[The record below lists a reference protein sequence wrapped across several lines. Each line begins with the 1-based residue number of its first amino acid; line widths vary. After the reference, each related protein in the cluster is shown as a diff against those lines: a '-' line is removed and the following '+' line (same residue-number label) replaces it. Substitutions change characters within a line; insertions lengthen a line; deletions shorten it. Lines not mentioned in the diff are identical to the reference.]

1 MTAMPTMDDNSI
13 DAGVAW
19 HYGDPFREQKAL
31 VSGIGRVDLSHRGV
45 VTVTGSDR
53 HTWLHSL
60 TTADF
65 LSPFTSLQAL
75 ILSPHGHIEHD
86 LHVIDDGSTTWITV
100 EPNSASELVRYLNM
114 MKFMLQVDVNDVT
127 EQFAVVGAPGH
138 LEIGH
143 LGIGHLDNDALSA
156 NEVSASS
163 PTWHSPA
170 SLVVD
175 SGVTDIYVPERPSSW
190 QVSEVIVPRD
200 ALALALVDE
209 PSVGTWAWEAH
220 RIRAGVPR
228 LRLDID
234 NRTIPHEVGLIA
246 AAVHLNK
253 GCYRG
258 QETVAKVYNL
268 GKPPRRLVQLL
279 IDGSTNE
286 LPELGSDISFGDK
299 TVGTLTSIVQDYELG
314 PVGLGVIKRTVP
326 LDAVLDVAGV
336 AASQVPIVV

>member
-1 MTAMPTMDDNSI
+1 MTAMPTMDENSI

-19 HYGDPFREQKAL
+19 HYGDPFREQKTL
-31 VSGIGRVDLSHRGV
+31 VAGEGRVDLSHRGV
-45 VTVTGSDR
+45 VTVSGPDR
-53 HTWLHSL
+53 HTWMHSF

-75 ILSPHGHIEHD
+75 ILSPNGHIEHD
-86 LHVIDDGSTTWITV
+86 LHVIDDGANTWLIV
-100 EPNSASELVRYLNM
+100 EPNTATELVRYLNS
-114 MKFMLQVDVNDVT
+114 MKFMLQVEVADVT
-127 EQFAVVGAPGH
+127 EQFAVIGIPGH
-138 LEIGH
+138 
-143 LGIGHLDNDALSA
+143 
-156 NEVSASS
+156 VKTTY

-190 QVSEVIVPRD
+190 QVSEIIVPRSQ
-200 ALALALVDE
+200 LAQELAQSM
-209 PSVGTWAWEAH
+209 PVGTWAWEAH

-228 LRLDID
+228 LHFDID
-234 NRTIPHEVGLIA
+234 TRTIPHEVGLIA

-286 LPELGSDISFGDK
+286 LPELGSTISLGEK
-299 TVGTLTSIVQDYELG
+299 TVGMLTSIVQDYELG
-314 PVGLGVIKRTVP
+314 PVGLGLIKRAVP
-326 LDAVLDVAGV
+326 LDAVLDVSGV
-336 AASQVPIVV
+336 AASQIPIVV

>member
-1 MTAMPTMDDNSI
+1 MTAMPTMDENSI

-31 VSGIGRVDLSHRGV
+31 VSGVGRVDLSHRGV
-45 VTVTGSDR
+45 ITVTGSDR
-53 HTWLHSL
+53 HSWLHSL

-86 LHVIDDGSTTWITV
+86 LHVIDDGTTTWITV
-100 EPNSASELVRYLNM
+100 EPKTAPELVRYLSM
-114 MKFMLQVDVNDVT
+114 MKFMLQVEVTEVT
-127 EQFAVVGAPGH
+127 EQFAVVGTAGH
-138 LEIGH
+138 
-143 LGIGHLDNDALSA
+143 
-156 NEVSASS
+156 VSADQLGTLY

-170 SLVVD
+170 SLVLD

-190 QVSEVIVPRD
+190 QVSEIIIPRPQVEQT
-200 ALALALVDE
+200 LAEDM
-209 PSVGTWAWEAH
+209 PVGTWAWEAH

-228 LRLDID
+228 LGLDID
-234 NRTIPHEVGLIA
+234 TRTIPHEVGLIA

-268 GKPPRRLVQLL
+268 GKPPRRIVQLL

-286 LPELGSDISFGDK
+286 LPDLGAPIS
-299 TVGTLTSIVQDYELG
+299 VGGKVVGALTSIVQDYELG
-314 PVGLGVIKRTVP
+314 PVGLGVVKRTVP
-326 LDAVLDVAGV
+326 VDAVLDVAGI
-336 AASQVPIVV
+336 AAGQVPIVV

>member
-1 MTAMPTMDDNSI
+1 MTAMPTMDENSI

-19 HYGDPFREQKAL
+19 HYGDPFREQKLL
-31 VSGIGRVDLSHRGV
+31 VAGSGRVDLSHRGV
-45 VTVTGSDR
+45 ITVSGADR

-65 LSPFTSLQAL
+65 LTPFTSLQAL

-86 LHVIDDGSTTWITV
+86 LHVIDDGETTWITV
-100 EPNSASELVRYLNM
+100 EPNTVAELVRYLTM
-114 MKFMLQVDVNDVT
+114 MKFMMQVEVVDLT
-127 EQFAVVGAPGH
+127 EQYAVIGAPGH
-138 LEIGH
+138 LDSTH
-143 LGIGHLDNDALSA
+143 
-156 NEVSASS
+156 
-163 PTWHSPA
+163 PTWHSPD
-170 SLVVD
+170 SLVLD
-175 SGVTDIYVPERPSSW
+175 SGVSDIYVPERPSSW
-190 QVSEVIVPRD
+190 QVSEMIVPRD
-200 ALALALVDE
+200 QLVVQLADE
-209 PSVGTWAWEAH
+209 PEVGTWAWEAH

-228 LRLDID
+228 LHLDID
-234 NRTIPHEVGLIA
+234 ARTIPHEVGLIA

-286 LPELGSDISFGDK
+286 LPEVGAPISLGEKVIGS
-299 TVGTLTSIVQDYELG
+299 LTSIVQDYELG

-326 LDAVLDVAGV
+326 LDAVLDVAGI

>member
-1 MTAMPTMDDNSI
+1 MDENSI

-31 VSGIGRVDLSHRGV
+31 AAGTGRVDLSHRGV
-45 VTVTGSDR
+45 ITVVGSDR

-65 LSPFTSLQAL
+65 LAPFTSLQAL
-75 ILSPHGHIEHD
+75 VLSPHGHIEHD

-100 EPNSASELVRYLNM
+100 EPTTASELVRYLTM
-114 MKFMLQVDVNDVT
+114 MKFMLEVEVTDVT
-127 EQFAVVGAPGH
+127 QEFAVIGAPGH
-138 LEIGH
+138 LTTTH
-143 LGIGHLDNDALSA
+143 
-156 NEVSASS
+156 
-163 PTWHSPA
+163 PTWHSPD
-170 SLVVD
+170 SLLLD

-190 QVSEVIVPRD
+190 QVSEVIVPRTE
-200 ALALALVDE
+200 LAAELADE
-209 PSVGTWAWEAH
+209 VPVGTWAWEAH

-228 LRLDID
+228 LNQDID
-234 NRTIPHEVGLIA
+234 SRTIPHEVGLIA
-246 AAVHLNK
+246 ASVHLNK

-286 LPELGSDISFGDK
+286 LPELGAPISLGEK
-299 TVGTLTSIVQDYELG
+299 VVGALTSIVQDYELG
-314 PVGLGVIKRTVP
+314 PVGLGVIKRTTP
-326 LDAVLDVAGV
+326 LDAVLDVGGI
-336 AASQVPIVV
+336 AASQVPVVV

>member
-1 MTAMPTMDDNSI
+1 MDDNSI

-31 VSGIGRVDLSHRGV
+31 VSGEGRVDLSHRGV
-45 VTVTGSDR
+45 IMVTGADR

-65 LSPFTSLQAL
+65 LAPFASLQAL

-100 EPNSASELVRYLNM
+100 EPNTAGEVVRYLTM
-114 MKFMLQVDVNDVT
+114 MKFMLQVDVIEVT

-138 LEIGH
+138 
-143 LGIGHLDNDALSA
+143 
-156 NEVSASS
+156 VSAGEAKTVDVSAAH
-163 PTWHSPA
+163 PIWHSPA
-170 SLVVD
+170 SLVLD

-200 ALALALVDE
+200 ELATALADH

-228 LRLDID
+228 LHLDID
-234 NRTIPHEVGLIA
+234 TRTIPHEVGLIA

-286 LPELGSDISFGDK
+286 LPELGSAISFGDK
-299 TVGTLTSIVQDYELG
+299 VVGSMTSIVQDYELG

-326 LDAVLDVAGV
+326 LDAVLDVAGI
-336 AASQVPIVV
+336 AASQVPVVV

>member
-1 MTAMPTMDDNSI
+1 MDDNSI

-31 VSGIGRVDLSHRGV
+31 VLGAGRVDLSHRGV
-45 VTVTGSDR
+45 ITVVGADR

-65 LSPFTSLQAL
+65 LSPFTSMQAL

-86 LHVIDDGSTTWITV
+86 LHVVDDGSTTWITV
-100 EPNSASELVRYLNM
+100 EPKTSSELVRYLTM
-114 MKFMLQVDVNDVT
+114 MKFMMQVEVEDVT
-127 EQFAVVGAPGH
+127 QDFAVIGAPGH
-138 LEIGH
+138 VATQH
-143 LGIGHLDNDALSA
+143 P
-156 NEVSASS
+156 V
-163 PTWHSPA
+163 WHSPG

-190 QVSEVIVPRD
+190 QVSELIVPRVD
-200 ALALALVDE
+200 LGLELGDEAL
-209 PSVGTWAWEAH
+209 VGTWAWEAH

-228 LRLDID
+228 LHMDID

-286 LPELGSDISFGDK
+286 LPEAGAQILLGDK
-299 TVGTLTSIVQDYELG
+299 VVGALTSIVQDYELG
-314 PVGLGVIKRTVP
+314 PVGLGVIKRTVL
-326 LDAVLDVAGV
+326 LDAILDVAGI
-336 AASQVPIVV
+336 AASQVAIVV

>member
-1 MTAMPTMDDNSI
+1 MDENSI

-19 HYGDPFREQKAL
+19 HYGDPFREQKLL
-31 VSGIGRVDLSHRGV
+31 VAGSGRVDLSHRGV
-45 VTVTGSDR
+45 LTVSGSDR

-65 LSPFTSLQAL
+65 LTPFSSLQAL

-86 LHVIDDGSTTWITV
+86 LHVIDDGETTWITV
-100 EPNSASELVRYLNM
+100 EPNTVGELVRYLTM
-114 MKFMLQVDVNDVT
+114 MKFMMQVEVTDVT
-127 EQFAVVGAPGH
+127 EQYAVIGAPGH
-138 LEIGH
+138 LTLTH
-143 LGIGHLDNDALSA
+143 
-156 NEVSASS
+156 
-163 PTWHSPA
+163 PTWHSPD
-170 SLVVD
+170 SLVLD
-175 SGVTDIYVPERPSSW
+175 SGVSDIYVPERPSSW

-200 ALALALVDE
+200 QLAAQLGDE

-228 LRLDID
+228 LHLDID
-234 NRTIPHEVGLIA
+234 TRSIPHEVGLIA

-286 LPELGSDISFGDK
+286 VPEVGAPITFGDK
-299 TVGTLTSIVQDYELG
+299 VVGTLTSIVQDYELG
-314 PVGLGVIKRTVP
+314 PLGLGVIKRTVP
-326 LDAVLDVAGV
+326 LDAVLDVAGI
-336 AASQVPIVV
+336 AASQVPVVV

>member
-31 VSGIGRVDLSHRGV
+31 VSGVGRVDLSHRGV
-45 VTVTGSDR
+45 VTVTGADR

-156 NEVSASS
+156 DEVSTSS

-200 ALALALVDE
+200 ALAIALVDQ
-209 PSVGTWAWEAH
+209 PSVGTWAWEAQ

-228 LRLDID
+228 LHLDID

-286 LPELGSDISFGDK
+286 VPELGSVMSFGDK
-299 TVGTLTSIVQDYELG
+299 AVGTLTSIVQDYELG

>member
-1 MTAMPTMDDNSI
+1 MDDNSI

-31 VSGIGRVDLSHRGV
+31 VSGEGRVDLSHRGV
-45 VTVTGSDR
+45 IMVTGEDR

-65 LSPFTSLQAL
+65 LAPFASLQAL

-86 LHVIDDGSTTWITV
+86 LHVVDDGSTTWITV
-100 EPNSASELVRYLNM
+100 EPNTAGEVVRYLTM
-114 MKFMLQVDVNDVT
+114 MKFMLQVDVIEVT

-138 LEIGH
+138 
-143 LGIGHLDNDALSA
+143 
-156 NEVSASS
+156 VSAGEAKTVDVSAAH
-163 PTWHSPA
+163 PIWHSPA
-170 SLVVD
+170 SLVLD

-200 ALALALVDE
+200 ELAVALADH

-228 LRLDID
+228 LHFDID
-234 NRTIPHEVGLIA
+234 TRTIPHEVGLIA

-286 LPELGSDISFGDK
+286 LPELGSAISFGDK
-299 TVGTLTSIVQDYELG
+299 VVGSMTSIVQDYELG

-326 LDAVLDVAGV
+326 LDAVLDVAGI
-336 AASQVPIVV
+336 AASQVPVVV

>member
-1 MTAMPTMDDNSI
+1 MDDNSI

-31 VSGIGRVDLSHRGV
+31 VLGAGRVDLSHRGV
-45 VTVTGSDR
+45 ITVVGADR

-65 LSPFTSLQAL
+65 LSPFTSMQAL

-86 LHVIDDGSTTWITV
+86 LHVVDDGSTTWITV
-100 EPNSASELVRYLNM
+100 EPKTSSELVRYLTM
-114 MKFMLQVDVNDVT
+114 MKFMMQVEVEDVT
-127 EQFAVVGAPGH
+127 QDFAVIGAPGH
-138 LEIGH
+138 VATQH
-143 LGIGHLDNDALSA
+143 P
-156 NEVSASS
+156 V
-163 PTWHSPA
+163 WHSPG

-190 QVSEVIVPRD
+190 QVSELIVPRVD
-200 ALALALVDE
+200 LGLELGDEAL
-209 PSVGTWAWEAH
+209 VGTWAWEAH

-228 LRLDID
+228 LHMDID

-286 LPELGSDISFGDK
+286 LPEAGAQILLGDK
-299 TVGTLTSIVQDYELG
+299 VVGALTSIVQDYELG

-326 LDAVLDVAGV
+326 LDAILDVAGI
-336 AASQVPIVV
+336 AASQVAIVV

>member
-1 MTAMPTMDDNSI
+1 MSALPTMDEDSI

-19 HYGDPFREQKAL
+19 HYGDPFREQRLL
-31 VSGIGRVDLSHRGV
+31 VAGDGQVDLSHRGV
-45 VTVTGSDR
+45 ITVKGADR

-86 LHVIDDGSTTWITV
+86 LHVIDDGISTWITV
-100 EPNSASELVRYLNM
+100 EPNTVDELVRYLTM
-114 MKFMLQVDVNDVT
+114 MKFMMQVDVTDMT
-127 EQFAVVGAPGH
+127 QEFAVIGAPGH
-138 LEIGH
+138 L
-143 LGIGHLDNDALSA
+143 
-156 NEVSASS
+156 ASTH
-163 PTWHSPA
+163 PTWHSPD
-170 SLVVD
+170 SLVLD
-175 SGVTDIYVPERPSSW
+175 SGVNDIYVPERPSSW

-200 ALALALVDE
+200 ELAAQFADE

-228 LRLDID
+228 LHLDID
-234 NRTIPHEVGLIA
+234 ARTIPHEVGLIA

-286 LPELGSDISFGDK
+286 LPALGAPISLGDK
-299 TVGTLTSIVQDYELG
+299 VVGTLTSIVQDYELG
-314 PVGLGVIKRTVP
+314 PLGLGVIKRTVA

>member
-31 VSGIGRVDLSHRGV
+31 VSGEGRVDLSHRGV
-45 VTVTGSDR
+45 IMVTGADR

-65 LSPFTSLQAL
+65 LAPFASLQAL

-100 EPNSASELVRYLNM
+100 EPNTAGEVVRYLTM
-114 MKFMLQVDVNDVT
+114 MKFMLQVDVVEVT

-138 LEIGH
+138 
-143 LGIGHLDNDALSA
+143 
-156 NEVSASS
+156 VSARDVKTVDVSAAH
-163 PTWHSPA
+163 PIWHSSA
-170 SLVVD
+170 SLVLD

-200 ALALALVDE
+200 ELAVALADHS
-209 PSVGTWAWEAH
+209 SVGTWAWEAH

-228 LRLDID
+228 LNFDID
-234 NRTIPHEVGLIA
+234 TRTIPHEVGLIA

-286 LPELGSDISFGDK
+286 LPELGSAISFSDK
-299 TVGTLTSIVQDYELG
+299 VVGTMTSIVQDYELG

-326 LDAVLDVAGV
+326 LDAVLDVAGI
-336 AASQVPIVV
+336 AASQVPVVV